1 MSLMTFI
8 TACLSCSMLGLIVVA
23 AMAFREILNC
33 GKERAA
39 GQAHIITLLAKIE
52 DIQRDNL
59 KNYSDLTEKV
69 NSCII
74 QCSNS
79 VAGLQRFFENNA
91 LTERMK
97 PLEQEEG
104 VE

>member
-8 TACLSCSMLGLIVVA
+8 IACLSGSMLGLIVIA
-23 AMAFREILNC
+23 AVAFREALRC
-33 GKERAA
+33 GKDRAA
-39 GQAHIITLLAKIE
+39 GQTQIVGLFARIE
-52 DIQRDNL
+52 EIQRDNL

-69 NSCII
+69 NSSII
-74 QCSNS
+74 ECSKIVN
-79 VAGLQRFFENNA
+79 GLHRFFEHNA
-91 LTERMK
+91 LTERLK